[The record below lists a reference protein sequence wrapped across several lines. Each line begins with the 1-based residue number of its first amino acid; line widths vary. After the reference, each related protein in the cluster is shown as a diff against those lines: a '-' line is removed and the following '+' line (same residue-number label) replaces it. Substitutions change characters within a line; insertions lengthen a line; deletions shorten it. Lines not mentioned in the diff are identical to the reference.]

1 MLLRCRPSSCICRGR
16 ASARP
21 FPLPAQNCHPAC
33 ATCPACPEVRRE
45 ERRELRGV
53 SALPRVFSVRQLSA
67 TSCQPVSPSRCERFA
82 SRFSQEFTSISFH
95 GTYASSVFIL
105 LRTLLHRQKRYLQSF
120 HHLPH
125 SSPETPGRGYL
136 MIALSAK
143 LFSAFSCYPA
153 PNPLR
158 IRTSAK
164 HARKPCG
171 IRTSKAK
178 DLKSFRIRI
187 SGKTPGGPPRM
198 PNQSSS
204 TGTPACVPSA
214 SPSRQPSPTSR
225 SASDGFRSFTPRR
238 CRASARPAMFA
249 APRSGDLRSP
259 SLPRQELP
267 RQICYRPL
275 APVFAHQPNPSFGA
289 KRGISL
295 LRLRERPPRAGT
307 QARSKG

>member
-1 MLLRCRPSSCICRGR
+1 M
-16 ASARP
+16 
-21 FPLPAQNCHPAC
+21 
-33 ATCPACPEVRRE
+33 
-45 ERRELRGV
+45 
-53 SALPRVFSVRQLSA
+53 
-67 TSCQPVSPSRCERFA
+67 
-82 SRFSQEFTSISFH
+82 
-95 GTYASSVFIL
+95 
-105 LRTLLHRQKRYLQSF
+105 
-120 HHLPH
+120 
-125 SSPETPGRGYL
+125 GYL

-158 IRTSAK
+158 IRSSAK

-171 IRTSKAK
+171 IRTSKTK

-238 CRASARPAMFA
+238 CRASARPAMLA
-249 APRSGDLRSP
+249 APRSGDLQVAISAPPGTPPPDMLSSVGTGFRAPAKPVIRSEARNLP
-259 SLPRQELP
+259 SPAAGKTATR
-267 RQICYRPL
+267 R
-275 APVFAHQPNPSFGA
+275 HPS
-289 KRGISL
+289 KEQRIKWQSVPYSL
-295 LRLRERPPRAGT
+295 D
-307 QARSKG
+307 